1 MPVSRLNPSN
11 FSNLKHPRRQL
22 QKIPLPRH
30 KYNIITGMFEFKIT
44 GKLAGRGR
52 TGVFSTPHGD
62 LATPVFM
69 PVGTHASVKSVN
81 PRELKEIGAQI
92 ILANNYHLF
101 LRPGSDVIAKLGG
114 LHAFMNWDK
123 PILTDSGGF
132 QVWSLGEP
140 GGGLAKI
147 TPDGV
152 EFRSHLDGTVNFL
165 SPEIAIDSEVKLGA
179 DIIMAFDQ
187 CTSDTAKKDAARTA
201 LELTN
206 TWLVRGVKEWQKHD
220 TEKQALFGIIQGAL
234 HEDLRREA
242 AQFVVAQD
250 LPGIAIGGET
260 IGYNMS
266 GTQQVIDWIADYLPE
281 NKPRYTM
288 GLGLKPSDV
297 LTAIS
302 LGIDMF
308 DCVAPTRLA
317 RNGALYT
324 GKVISKNGEYCFESN
339 YPNERINIGNKE
351 FAGDAGPIDENCD
364 CPTCKNFSR
373 AYLHHLFRSKELL
386 YYSLASVH
394 NLRLML
400 KTVEATKELASRP
413 QS

>member
-1 MPVSRLNPSN
+1 
-11 FSNLKHPRRQL
+11 
-22 QKIPLPRH
+22 
-30 KYNIITGMFEFKIT
+30 MFEFKIT

-101 LRPGSDVIAKLGG
+101 LRPGSDIIARLGG

-187 CTSDTAKKDAARTA
+187 CTSDTAKKDAARTT

-220 TEKQALFGIIQGAL
+220 TKKQALFGIIQGAL

-242 AQFVVAQD
+242 VQFVVAQN

-351 FAGDAGPIDENCD
+351 FAGDAGPIDPDCD
-364 CPTCKNFSR
+364 CETCKNFTR

-394 NLRLML
+394 NLRMMI
-400 KTVEATKELASRP
+400 KAVEDAKELALRR

>member
-1 MPVSRLNPSN
+1 
-11 FSNLKHPRRQL
+11 
-22 QKIPLPRH
+22 
-30 KYNIITGMFEFKIT
+30 MFEFKVT

-52 TGVFSTPHGD
+52 TGVFTTPHGD
-62 LATPVFM
+62 VHTPVFM

-81 PRELKEIGAQI
+81 PADLIKVKTQI

-101 LRPGSDVIAKLGG
+101 LRPGSDVIAKMGG
-114 LHAFMNWDK
+114 LHSFMNWDG
-123 PILTDSGGF
+123 PILPDSGGF
-132 QVWSLGEP
+132 QVWSLGQE
-140 GGGLAKI
+140 GAGLAKVS
-147 TPDGV
+147 PEGV
-152 EFRSHLDGTVNFL
+152 EFRSHLDGSLNFL
-165 SPEIAIDSEVKLGA
+165 SPEIAIDSEAKLGA

-187 CTSDTAKKDAARTA
+187 CTKDTATIDEARTA
-201 LELTN
+201 VELTQN
-206 TWLVRGVKEWQKHD
+206 WLLRSIKEWKKHD
-220 TEKQALFGIIQGAL
+220 PGKQALFGIIQGAL
-234 HEDLRREA
+234 HEDIRREA
-242 AQFVVAQD
+242 TQFVVDQD
-250 LPGIAIGGET
+250 TPGIALGGET
-260 IGYNMS
+260 IGFNMA
-266 GTQQVIDWIADYLPE
+266 GTKQVVDWIADLLPE

-297 LTAIS
+297 LTAIT

-324 GKVISKNGEYCFESN
+324 GQVTKKNGEYCFESN

-351 FAGDAGPIDENCD
+351 FAGDAGPIDPDCD
-364 CPTCKNFSR
+364 CETCKNFTR

-394 NLRLML
+394 NLRMMI
-400 KTVEATKELASRP
+400 KAVEDAKELALRR

>member
-1 MPVSRLNPSN
+1 
-11 FSNLKHPRRQL
+11 
-22 QKIPLPRH
+22 
-30 KYNIITGMFEFKIT
+30 MFEFKIT
-44 GKLAGRGR
+44 GKLAAGRGR
-52 TGVFSTPHGD
+52 CGVFSTPHGD
-62 LATPVFM
+62 LNTPIFM

-81 PRELKEIGAQI
+81 PAELATIKAQI

-101 LRPGSDVIAKLGG
+101 LRPGSDVIARLGG
-114 LHAFMNWDK
+114 LHAFMNWDR

-132 QVWSLGEP
+132 QVWSLGK
-140 GGGLAKI
+140 LAKVKN
-147 TPDGV
+147 DGV
-152 EFRSHLDGTVNFL
+152 EFRSHLDGSVNFL
-165 SPEIAIDSEVKLGA
+165 SPETAIDSQIKLGA

-187 CTSDTAKKDAARTA
+187 CTSDTAKKDEARTA

-206 TWLVRGVKEWQKHD
+206 TWLLRGIKEWQKYD

-324 GKVISKNGEYCFESN
+324 GRVIMKNTVIPAQAGIYTNRSPIRSGMTKEYCFESN

-351 FAGDAGPIDENCD
+351 FAGDAGPIDPDCD
-364 CPTCKNFSR
+364 CETCKNFTR

-400 KTVEATKELASRP
+400 KTVEATKELALRP

>member
-1 MPVSRLNPSN
+1 
-11 FSNLKHPRRQL
+11 
-22 QKIPLPRH
+22 
-30 KYNIITGMFEFKIT
+30 MFEFKIT
-44 GKLAGRGR
+44 GKLMGRGR
-52 TGVFSTPHGD
+52 TGVLSTPHGD

-81 PRELKEIGAQI
+81 PRDLEAIGAQI

-101 LRPGSDVIAKLGG
+101 LRPGSDVIARLGG
-114 LHAFMNWDK
+114 LHKFMHWDR

-132 QVWSLGEP
+132 QVWSLGEQK
-140 GGGLAKI
+140 GGLAKI

-152 EFRSHLDGTVNFL
+152 KFRSHLDGSVNFL
-165 SPEIAIDSEVKLGA
+165 SPEIAIQSEIKLGA
-179 DIIMAFDQ
+179 DIIMVFDQ
-187 CTSDTAKKDAARTA
+187 CTSDTAGKVEAGQA

-206 TWLVRGVKEWQKHD
+206 NWLLRGIKEWQKHD
-220 TEKQALFGIIQGAL
+220 PKKQALFGIIQGAL
-234 HEDLRREA
+234 HEDLRKEA
-242 AQFVVAQD
+242 AQFVADQN

-260 IGYNMS
+260 IGYNMT
-266 GTQQVIDWIADYLPE
+266 GTKQVIDWIAPLLPE

-324 GKVISKNGEYCFESN
+324 GKVTMKNRQYCFESN
-339 YPNERINIGNKE
+339 YPNERINIGNQE
-351 FAGDAGPIDENCD
+351 FAADADPIDPDCD
-364 CPTCKNFSR
+364 CPTCKQFSR

-394 NLRLML
+394 NLRMMT
-400 KTVEATKELASRP
+400 KTVADAVKLGKINV
-413 QS
+413 

>member
-1 MPVSRLNPSN
+1 
-11 FSNLKHPRRQL
+11 
-22 QKIPLPRH
+22 
-30 KYNIITGMFEFKIT
+30 MFEFKVT
-44 GKLAGRGR
+44 GKLLGRGR
-52 TGVFSTPHGD
+52 TGVFTTPHGEIH
-62 LATPVFM
+62 TPVFM

-81 PRELKEIGAQI
+81 PADLVKMKAQI

-101 LRPGSDVIAKLGG
+101 LRPGSDIIAALGG

-132 QVWSLGEP
+132 QVWSLGQ
-140 GGGLAKI
+140 GKAGLAKI
-147 TPDGV
+147 KDDGV
-152 EFRSHLDGTVNFL
+152 EFRSHLDGSVNFL
-165 SPEIAIDSEVKLGA
+165 SPETAIDSQIKLGA

-187 CTSDTAKKDAARTA
+187 CTSDTAKKDEARAA

-206 TWLVRGVKEWQKHD
+206 NWLLRSIKEWRKHD

-242 AQFVVAQD
+242 VQFVAAQN

-266 GTQQVIDWIADYLPE
+266 GTKQVIDWIADYLPE

-324 GKVISKNGEYCFESN
+324 GKVVIKNKEYFFESES
-339 YPNERINIGNKE
+339 PNERINIGNKE

-364 CPTCKNFSR
+364 CPTCRNFSR

-394 NLRLML
+394 NLRMMI
-400 KTVEATKELASRP
+400 KAVEDAKKLALRP

>member
-1 MPVSRLNPSN
+1 MFYAYAEARM
-11 FSNLKHPRRQL
+11 
-22 QKIPLPRH
+22 
-30 KYNIITGMFEFKIT
+30 YNQPMFEFKIT
-44 GKLAGRGR
+44 GKLMGRGR

-62 LATPVFM
+62 LNTPVFM

-81 PRELKEIGAQI
+81 PRELKEIAAQI

-101 LRPGSDVIAKLGG
+101 LRPGSDVIAEMGG

-132 QVWSLGEP
+132 QVWSLGEQK
-140 GGGLAKI
+140 GGLAKI
-147 TPDGV
+147 RPEGV
-152 EFRSHLDGTVNFL
+152 EFRSHLDGSTNFL

-187 CTSDTAKKDAARTA
+187 CTSDTAKKDEARTA

-206 TWLVRGVKEWQKHD
+206 TWLLRGIKEWQKHD
-220 TEKQALFGIIQGAL
+220 PDKQALFGIIQGAL
-234 HEDLRREA
+234 HQDLRHEA
-242 AQFVVAQD
+242 AQFVVSKN

-260 IGYNMS
+260 IGYNMT
-266 GTQQVIDWIADYLPE
+266 GTKEVIDWIAPLLPE
-281 NKPRYTM
+281 NKPRYAM
-288 GLGLKPSDV
+288 GLGSKPSDV

-324 GKVISKNGEYCFESN
+324 GRVTMKNRQYCFESN
-339 YPNERINIGNKE
+339 YENERINIGNKE
-351 FAGDAGPIDENCD
+351 FAADGGPIDPDCD
-364 CPTCKNFSR
+364 CPTCKNFTR
-373 AYLHHLFRSKELL
+373 AYLHHLFRAKELL

-394 NLRLML
+394 NLRMMI
-400 KTVEATKELASRP
+400 KTVEDAIALSSHA
-413 QS
+413 

>member
-1 MPVSRLNPSN
+1 
-11 FSNLKHPRRQL
+11 
-22 QKIPLPRH
+22 
-30 KYNIITGMFEFKIT
+30 MFEFKIT
-44 GKLAGRGR
+44 GKLMGRGR
-52 TGVFSTPHGD
+52 TGVLSTPHGD

-81 PRELKEIGAQI
+81 PRELHTINAQI

-101 LRPGSDVIAKLGG
+101 LRPGSDVIARMGG
-114 LHAFMNWDK
+114 LHKFMHWDR

-132 QVWSLGEP
+132 QVWSLGEQK
-140 GGGLAKI
+140 GGLAKI

-152 EFRSHLDGTVNFL
+152 KFRSHLDGSVNFL
-165 SPEIAIDSEVKLGA
+165 SPEIAIQSEIKLGA

-187 CTSDTAKKDAARTA
+187 CTSDTAGKVEAGQA

-206 TWLVRGVKEWQKHD
+206 NWLLRGIKEWQKHD
-220 TEKQALFGIIQGAL
+220 PKKQALFGIIQGAL
-234 HEDLRREA
+234 HEDLRKEA
-242 AQFVVAQD
+242 AQFVADQN

-260 IGYNMS
+260 IGYNMT
-266 GTQQVIDWIADYLPE
+266 GTKQVIDWIAPLLPE

-324 GKVISKNGEYCFESN
+324 GKVTMKNRQYCFESN
-339 YPNERINIGNKE
+339 YENERINIGNQE
-351 FAGDAGPIDENCD
+351 FAADADPIDPDCD
-364 CPTCKNFSR
+364 CPTCKQFSR

-394 NLRLML
+394 NLRLMIR
-400 KTVEATKELASRP
+400 TVEDAKQLASHP
-413 QS
+413 QN

>member
-1 MPVSRLNPSN
+1 
-11 FSNLKHPRRQL
+11 
-22 QKIPLPRH
+22 
-30 KYNIITGMFEFKIT
+30 MFEFKIT
-44 GKLAGRGR
+44 GKLAAGRGR
-52 TGVFSTPHGD
+52 CGVFSTPHGD
-62 LATPVFM
+62 LNTPIFM

-81 PRELKEIGAQI
+81 PAELATIKAQI

-101 LRPGSDVIAKLGG
+101 LRPGSDVIARLGG

-132 QVWSLGEP
+132 QVWSLGK
-140 GGGLAKI
+140 LAKVKN
-147 TPDGV
+147 DGV
-152 EFRSHLDGTVNFL
+152 EFRSHLDGSVNFL
-165 SPEIAIDSEVKLGA
+165 SPETAIDSQIKLGA

-187 CTSDTAKKDAARTA
+187 CTSDTAKKDEARAA

-206 TWLVRGVKEWQKHD
+206 NWLLRSIKEWRKHD

-242 AQFVVAQD
+242 VQFVAAQN

-266 GTQQVIDWIADYLPE
+266 GTKQVIDWIADYLPE

-324 GKVISKNGEYCFESN
+324 GKVVIKNKEYFFESES
-339 YPNERINIGNKE
+339 PNERINIGNKE

-364 CPTCKNFSR
+364 CPTCRNFSR

-394 NLRLML
+394 NLRMMI
-400 KTVEATKELASRP
+400 KAVEDAKKLALRP

>member
-1 MPVSRLNPSN
+1 
-11 FSNLKHPRRQL
+11 
-22 QKIPLPRH
+22 
-30 KYNIITGMFEFKIT
+30 MFEFKIT
-44 GKLAGRGR
+44 GKLAAGRGR
-52 TGVFSTPHGD
+52 CGVFSTPHGD
-62 LATPVFM
+62 LNTPIFM

-81 PRELKEIGAQI
+81 PAELATIKAQI

-101 LRPGSDVIAKLGG
+101 LRPGSDVIARLGG
-114 LHAFMNWDK
+114 LHAFMNWDR

-132 QVWSLGEP
+132 QVWSLGK
-140 GGGLAKI
+140 LAKVKN
-147 TPDGV
+147 DGV
-152 EFRSHLDGTVNFL
+152 EFRSHLDGSVNFL
-165 SPEIAIDSEVKLGA
+165 SPETAIDSQIKLGA

-187 CTSDTAKKDAARTA
+187 CTSDTAKKDEARTA

-206 TWLVRGVKEWQKHD
+206 TWLLRGIKEWQKYD

-242 AQFVVAQD
+242 VQFVAAQN

-266 GTQQVIDWIADYLPE
+266 GTKQVIDWIADYLPE

-324 GKVISKNGEYCFESN
+324 GRVIMKNTVIPAQAGIYTNRSPIRSGMTKEYCFESN

-373 AYLHHLFRSKELL
+373 AYLHHLFRAKELL

-400 KTVEATKELASRP
+400 KTVEATKELALRP